1 PKIVQMSNYCGIGID
16 AELSLDFHQ
25 AREEEPGKFT
35 SSWGSGADLWGSD
48 SDTRFEKPRM
58 DDGLLEVVGVTGV
71 VHMGQVQGGLRS
83 GIRIAQGSYFR
94 VTLLKATPVQVDGEP
109 WVQAPGHMIISAAG
123 PKVHMLRKAKQKPR
137 RAGTTRDARAD
148 AAPAPESDPR

>member
-1 PKIVQMSNYCGIGID
+1 MFSSFGG
-16 AELSLDFHQ
+16 
-25 AREEEPGKFT
+25 
-35 SSWGSGADLWGSD
+35 SWGSGADLWGSD
-48 SDTRFEKPRM
+48 SDSRFEKPRI

-109 WVQAPGHMIISAAG
+109 WIQAPGHMIISATA

-137 RAGTTRDARAD
+137 KAGAVRDTRVDTL
-148 AAPAPESDPR
+148 PAPEGNPL